1 MHFFICRCWT
11 TFASVEYIPHNH
23 GITPFNV
30 LLNSVCLYFL
40 RILHFEPWCSSR
52 VLACNFFSLVFF
64 TDFGIRKI
72 QFGSVVQLFLTL
84 CDPMDCSTL
93 GFPVHHWFLE
103 IAQTHVHRVRDAIQ
117 PSHPMSSPSPAF
129 SLSQHQCLSPWVNSS
144 DQVAK
149 VLEFQLQHQSFEWI
163 HCNSLD
169 SFQWIIRT
177 DFF

>member
-1 MHFFICRCWT
+1 MPSSQLHFTLCLNF
-11 TFASVEYIPHNH
+11 Y
-23 GITPFNV
+23 FNV
-30 LLNSVCLYFL
+30 TIYVKVKLVVSTSWSYTFCRSQFSSVTQSC
-40 RILHFEPWCSSR
+40 
-52 VLACNFFSLVFF
+52 
-64 TDFGIRKI
+64 
-72 QFGSVVQLFLTL
+72 LTL
-84 CDPMDCSTL
+84 CDPMDSSTP
-93 GFPVHHWFLE
+93 GFAVHHHILE